1 MRAYEIPLE
10 SVANELLH
18 VHHSIKR
25 QQQKTS
31 ANTALAV
38 SNFAKKMSALAALMA
53 VANDD
58 DINVSDSNSILLPI
72 YMAASN
78 TPEYSAQWNR
88 NQKDAPTFIVHNNK
102 RIMQFEWD

>member
-38 SNFAKKMSALAALMA
+38 SNFAKKMSALAALIA
-53 VANDD
+53 IANDEN
-58 DINVSDSNSILLPI
+58 INVPDNILLSA
-72 YMAASN
+72 YLAASN
-78 TPEYSAQWNR
+78 TPEYSAQWSR

-102 RIMQFEWD
+102 KLLQFEWD

>member
-25 QQQKTS
+25 QQQRAS
-31 ANTALAV
+31 VNAALAV
-38 SNFAKKMSALAALMA
+38 SNFAKKMSALAALIA

-58 DINVSDSNSILLPI
+58 DINVPNSILLPI
-72 YMAASN
+72 YMATSN

-102 RIMQFEWD
+102 RLMQFEWD

>member
-1 MRAYEIPLE
+1 MKAYEVPLE
-10 SVANELLH
+10 SVARELLH

-31 ANTALAV
+31 ANAALAI

-58 DINVSDSNSILLPI
+58 DINVPDSILLPV

-78 TPEYSAQWNR
+78 TPEYVAQWR
-88 NQKDAPTFIVHNNK
+88 NSKHKDAPTFIVHNNK
-102 RIMQFEWD
+102 RLMQFEWD